1 MNNIKLIINLKDLE
15 KQVSIIYLINLIFMK
30 MLSNKIYNL
39 IDINVLQNNL
49 INKLDRH
56 LIN

>member
-15 KQVSIIYLINLIFMK
+15 KQVLIIYLINLIFMK

-49 INKLDRH
+49 INRLDKH